1 MAKKI
6 HYEVFLSRAGSRAW
20 VFHQTL
26 DDRGQALN
34 AAKYALLQKDFS
46 GAKVVKEIHDP
57 ESDEYLPI
65 TIFEEGGPTTTKVA
79 RRRRQ
84 GGRIP
89 CVKPRDLYSP
99 DARVAIS
106 QVLEDT
112 LTSKGLTTMELLH
125 RADVLE
131 SLQAGGTVL
140 QHAMQKW
147 AVTYAAKENLEVTEI
162 MKQLNELVSRGMERV
177 FKEDRA
183 GEVPSITGGDLGPV
197 WDVAYKALEP
207 DYVINRSIAHTLSKV
222 DDLSGKLPVLMALVD
237 HLPDDEHGQ
246 KVCLASIDE
255 FVADMVIGRA
265 SLDVLVGVQPDLG
278 ASLTLMIDLFLG
290 RTDNEGIVK
299 RKGLKQLARSFDR
312 GHLPRSRRGVIGR
325 VLQEL
330 NGIKCLSPD
339 DVHREVTLTR
349 QLAKKLVL
357 CQGQMVSNS
366 EVVSAFENRSAR
378 LTTPEMTERYMS
390 GALTPD
396 ARIEILL
403 DLADNIIG
411 DANKARL
418 VHYITP
424 ILTGPKME
432 QIFLDGDEPLL
443 RRLGRLAALQS
454 RVFVSVFPDAEKKKI
469 IEDFDKLSSRVEEE
483 GKLFLSIMMR
493 PVTGAEKALTFLR
506 LLDAKILTEGACAIA
521 ASRHILELMRDPS
534 FTGELAE
541 VKFPS
546 KLQASRDPVVQ
557 FRGLVEKTGVQE
569 RVESAKAG

>member
-1 MAKKI
+1 MTKKI
-6 HYEVFLSRAGSRAW
+6 HYEVFLTRAGSRAW

-26 DDRGQALN
+26 DERGQALN

-57 ESDEYLPI
+57 ETGEYLPI

-112 LTSKGLTTMELLH
+112 LKSKGLTTMELLH

-177 FKEDRA
+177 FKGDRA
-183 GEVPSITGGDLGPV
+183 GEVPSIKGGDLGPV
-197 WDVAYKALEP
+197 WDVACKALEP
-207 DYVINRSIAHTLSKV
+207 DYVINRSIARTLSKI
-222 DDLSGKLPVLMALVD
+222 DDLSDKLPVLMTLMD

-265 SLDVLVGVQPDLG
+265 SLESFLGVQPDLG
-278 ASLTLMIDLFLG
+278 ASMTVMIDLFLG
-290 RTDNEGIVK
+290 GTDNHDIVK
-299 RKGLKQLARSFDR
+299 RKGLKQLACSFAKGR
-312 GHLPRSRRGVIGR
+312 LPQSRRAVIGR

-349 QLAKKLVL
+349 QLAKKMVL
-357 CQGQMVSNS
+357 CQGQMVSNT
-366 EVVSAFENRSAR
+366 EIVSVFENRSTR

-390 GALTPD
+390 DALTPD

-403 DLADNIIG
+403 DLEDNIIG

-418 VHYITP
+418 VHYIIP

-432 QIFLDGDEPLL
+432 RMFLDGDEPLL

-454 RVFVSVFPDAEKKKI
+454 RVVVSGFPDAEKKKI
-469 IEDFDKLSSRVEEE
+469 IEDFDKL
-483 GKLFLSIMMR
+483 
-493 PVTGAEKALTFLR
+493 
-506 LLDAKILTEGACAIA
+506 
-521 ASRHILELMRDPS
+521 
-534 FTGELAE
+534 
-541 VKFPS
+541 
-546 KLQASRDPVVQ
+546 
-557 FRGLVEKTGVQE
+557 
-569 RVESAKAG
+569 